1 MAKTQKKPGFEEQL
15 EHLEAVIAALEQG
28 DMPLDKSIE
37 EYRRGV
43 ELTRALKAQLEGAR
57 RRLALLDADEGGDGE
72 NGEAK

>member
-1 MAKTQKKPGFEEQL
+1 MAKTQKKPGFEDQL
-15 EHLEAVIAALEQG
+15 EQLEAVIAALEQG

-57 RRLALLDADEGGDGE
+57 RQLALLDADEGEDGE

>member
-15 EHLEAVIAALEQG
+15 EQLEAVIAALEQG

-57 RRLALLDADEGGDGE
+57 RQLALLDADEGGDGE

>member
-15 EHLEAVIAALEQG
+15 EQLEAVIAALEQG

-57 RRLALLDADEGGDGE
+57 RQLALLDADEE
-72 NGEAK
+72 EKAGEAK

>member
-15 EHLEAVIAALEQG
+15 EQLEAVIAALEQG

-57 RRLALLDADEGGDGE
+57 RQLALLDADEGEDGE

>member
-15 EHLEAVIAALEQG
+15 EQLEAVIAELEQG

-57 RRLALLDADEGGDGE
+57 RQLALLDADEE
-72 NGEAK
+72 EKAGEAK

>member
-15 EHLEAVIAALEQG
+15 EQLEAVIAALEQG

-57 RRLALLDADEGGDGE
+57 RQLALLDADEGEDGE
-72 NGEAK
+72 TGEAK

>member
-15 EHLEAVIAALEQG
+15 EQLEAVIAELEQG

-57 RRLALLDADEGGDGE
+57 RQLALLDADEEE
-72 NGEAK
+72 NAGEAK

>member
-1 MAKTQKKPGFEEQL
+1 EEQL
-15 EHLEAVIAALEQG
+15 EQLEAVIAALEQG

-57 RRLALLDADEGGDGE
+57 RQLALLDADEED
-72 NGEAK
+72 NAGEAK

>member
-15 EHLEAVIAALEQG
+15 EQLEAVIAALEQG

-57 RRLALLDADEGGDGE
+57 RQLALLDADEEE
-72 NGEAK
+72 NAGEAK

>member
-15 EHLEAVIAALEQG
+15 EQLEAVIAALEQG

-57 RRLALLDADEGGDGE
+57 RQLALLDADEED
-72 NGEAK
+72 NAGEAK

>member
-15 EHLEAVIAALEQG
+15 EQLEAVIAALEQG
-28 DMPLDKSIE
+28 DMPLNKSIE

-43 ELTRALKAQLEGAR
+43 ELTRALKSQLEGAR
-57 RRLALLDADEGGDGE
+57 RQLALLDADEGEDGE

>member
-15 EHLEAVIAALEQG
+15 EQLEAVIAALEQG

-43 ELTRALKAQLEGAR
+43 ELTRAHKAQLEGAR
-57 RRLALLDADEGGDGE
+57 RQLALLDADEGEDGE

>member
-15 EHLEAVIAALEQG
+15 EQLEAVIAALEQG

-57 RRLALLDADEGGDGE
+57 RQLALLDADECGDGE

>member
-15 EHLEAVIAALEQG
+15 EQLEAVIAALEQG

-57 RRLALLDADEGGDGE
+57 RQLALLDADEEEKAGD
-72 NGEAK
+72 AK

>member
-15 EHLEAVIAALEQG
+15 EQLEAVIAALEQG

-57 RRLALLDADEGGDGE
+57 RQLALLDADEEE
-72 NGEAK
+72 NAGEAN

>member
-15 EHLEAVIAALEQG
+15 EQLEAVIAALEQG

-43 ELTRALKAQLEGAR
+43 EQLLR
-57 RRLALLDADEGGDGE
+57 
-72 NGEAK
+72 

>member
-15 EHLEAVIAALEQG
+15 EQLEAVIAALEQG

-37 EYRRGV
+37 EFRRGV

-57 RRLALLDADEGGDGE
+57 RQLALLDADEEE
-72 NGEAK
+72 NAGEAK

>member
-15 EHLEAVIAALEQG
+15 EQLEEVIAALEQG

-57 RRLALLDADEGGDGE
+57 RQLALLDADEGEDGE